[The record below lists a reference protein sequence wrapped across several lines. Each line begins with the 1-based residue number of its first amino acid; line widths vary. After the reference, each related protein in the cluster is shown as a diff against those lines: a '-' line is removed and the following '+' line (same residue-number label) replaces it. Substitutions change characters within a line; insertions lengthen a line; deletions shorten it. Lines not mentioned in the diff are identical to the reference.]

1 MSEKITI
8 LRNIITTIYTII
20 EHKQLQKRMGI
31 GMFLRKPA
39 QARFQ
44 NNIQKMLPPKGTLIL
59 IENLQNYRVQEMIKI
74 QDDEIKTYCH
84 IIKESFISLQ
94 CLNIALHL
102 MLSKIYIHKSV
113 KSSRI
118 TLNQTHA
125 EKIVKIHTVN
135 LLQCNNIVCSQ
146 RLLLAIILLIF
157 LKYI

>member
-44 NNIQKMLPPKGTLIL
+44 NNIQKMLPRKGTLIL

-94 CLNIALHL
+94 CLSIALHL
-102 MLSKIYIHKSV
+102 MLSKI
-113 KSSRI
+113 
-118 TLNQTHA
+118 
-125 EKIVKIHTVN
+125 
-135 LLQCNNIVCSQ
+135 
-146 RLLLAIILLIF
+146 
-157 LKYI
+157 

>member
-1 MSEKITI
+1 
-8 LRNIITTIYTII
+8 
-20 EHKQLQKRMGI
+20 MGI

-118 TLNQTHA
+118 ILNQTHA

-135 LLQCNNIVCSQ
+135 LLPCNNIVCSQ
-146 RLLLAIILLIF
+146 RTLLAIILLIF